1 MICSQRSVKAFP
13 IRNIVCRRPP
23 QSSETGEQAVNSVHL
38 NPQNVDQIYVCTRA
52 PTIFLMTLQG
62 QVGRGRQLSRL
73 TINRLSASR
82 LCRLAESVL
91 VVQYVLHA
99 VHTSG

>member
-1 MICSQRSVKAFP
+1 MTYERSAP
-13 IRNIVCRRPP
+13 EALIHRRPP

-62 QVGRGRQLSRL
+62 QVGSAGLSRFARPPTSL
-73 TINRLSASR
+73 CLAFASCCCVR
-82 LCRLAESVL
+82 CATRAIADRCREI
-91 VVQYVLHA
+91 
-99 VHTSG
+99 

>member
-1 MICSQRSVKAFP
+1 M
-13 IRNIVCRRPP
+13 CRRPP

-62 QVGRGRQLSRL
+62 QVQTTGSLCNSRQIL
-73 TINRLSASR
+73 
-82 LCRLAESVL
+82 LAC
-91 VVQYVLHA
+91 HA
-99 VHTSG
+99 VVPCC